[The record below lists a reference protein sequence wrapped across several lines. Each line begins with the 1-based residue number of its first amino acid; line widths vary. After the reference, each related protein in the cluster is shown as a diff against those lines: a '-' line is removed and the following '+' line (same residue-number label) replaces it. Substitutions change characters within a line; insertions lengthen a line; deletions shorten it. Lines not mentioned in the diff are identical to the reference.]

1 MIPTLKTNI
10 HNLEEDELEHLVGVV
25 SLNKNITISDFKYS
39 L

>member
-10 HNLEEDELEHLVGVV
+10 HNLEEDELERLVGVV
-25 SLNKNITISDFKYS
+25 SPQNIIISDIMYT

>member
-10 HNLEEDELEHLVGVV
+10 HNLEEDELERLVGVV
-25 SLNKNITISDFKYS
+25 SLHNIIISDIIYP